1 MMFRRFRT
9 SLPTGN
15 RKDAR
20 RDQTGNKEEARTRPL
35 RDTVRRGSG
44 EREVD
49 NVMADYTPWHLTRA
63 AVAPHKR
70 NRIYGGTMG
79 PATLLKGG

>member
-1 MMFRRFRT
+1 MTFRRFRT
-9 SLPTGN
+9 PRETVKTRGGIKWEI
-15 RKDAR
+15 RKRVRVLCETRYAV
-20 RDQTGNKEEARTRPL
+20 EA
-35 RDTVRRGSG
+35 GSG
-44 EREVD
+44 EVD